1 VRRLARL
8 ALLAIVACT
17 GPAPGTD
24 GPSRSEPGSPEP
36 VSELFVRTCESSVY
50 GDLGPRW
57 RQDEVAAGPVVFVA
71 ANSYADDPPRRFSA
85 PGDRAIVHKVLIVV
99 LGDASVEVSIDD
111 PHAALAYDEAK
122 WGQRNRMRLEAG
134 DPRVRFEPCPDR
146 RSTQFNGGFLVRGP
160 TCMPV
165 EVQVQEGTPA
175 FATLSF
181 GAGDC
186 S

>member
-1 VRRLARL
+1 VRRLAGF

-17 GPAPGTD
+17 GPAPGGGGT
-24 GPSRSEPGSPEP
+24 SRSDPGSPEP
-36 VSELFVRTCESSVY
+36 ASGLFVRSCESSVY
-50 GDLGPRW
+50 GDLGPGW
-57 RQDEVAAGPVVFVA
+57 RRDEATAGRVVFVA

-85 PGDRAIVHKVLIVV
+85 PGDRATLHKVLIVV
-99 LGDASVEVSIDD
+99 EGGGSVEVSIDHPD
-111 PHAALAYDEAK
+111 AALAYDEAK

-134 DPRVRFEPCPDR
+134 DPRVRFEPCPDQ

-160 TCMPV
+160 TCVPV